1 MADMFTYQQLTALLF
16 NTPIAA
22 HPDKLPMLID
32 AVSGRTGIAIDDSWR
47 LEAEARINRM
57 PIGARMAM
65 RGPAKSQRGGSANP
79 PPYSRIDDIA
89 VIPIHGTLIN
99 RGAFIGAYSGVT
111 SYEGVKFQLRHAGA
125 DPETRAVILDIDS
138 PGGQAAGAFEA
149 AAAVRELAAQK
160 TVVAV
165 VDDMAASA
173 AYAIASAATRIFV
186 TPSGMVGSIGVVM
199 LHLDHSKRLENAGV
213 VPTLIHAG
221 SHKVDANPFQ
231 KLPDGVREDL
241 QAEVDAAQDK
251 FVECVATGRKNLTPA
266 AIRATEARTYI
277 GTDAVAAGLVDEVG
291 TMETVLEAFA
301 TARLARNVLQNP
313 HLVSFTQA
321 DLDRARAEGRAEGM
335 QLSVSDGGLA
345 AAMARIDAM
354 VSLPEAQGR
363 QQYARHLASQTAISI
378 EAAKEV
384 LKHVATEADVI
395 RAGGSPLGLVAT
407 IVGKPE
413 DVRTKI

>member
-65 RGPAKSQRGGSANP
+65 RGPAKSQRGGSTNP

-111 SYEGVKFQLRHAGA
+111 SYEGVKFQLQHVRK

-138 PGGQAAGAFEA
+138 PGGQAAGAFET
-149 AAAVRELAAQK
+149 AAAVRELAAEK

-173 AYAIASAATRIFV
+173 AFAIASGASRIFV
-186 TPSGMVGSIGVVM
+186 TPSGMVGSVGVVM

-213 VPTLIHAG
+213 VPTMIFAG
-221 SHKVDANPFQ
+221 ARKVDANPFQ
-231 KLPDGVREDL
+231 KLPDGVRSDL
-241 QAEVDAAQDK
+241 QAEIDAAQDK
-251 FVECVATGRKNLTPA
+251 FIECVASGRKNLTQA
-266 AIRATEARTYI
+266 AIRATEAKTYV
-277 GTDAVAAGLVDEVG
+277 GADAVAVGFADEVG

-301 TARLARNVLQNP
+301 TARLVRRVQQAPQ
-313 HLVSFTQA
+313 LVSYTQA
-321 DLDRARAEGRAEGM
+321 DVDRARAEGRAEAL
-335 QLSVSDGGLA
+335 QASLTDGGLA
-345 AAMARIDAM
+345 AALAHINAIT
-354 VSLPEAQGR
+354 SLPEAQGR
-363 QQYARHLASQTAISI
+363 QQYARHLASSPGITID
-378 EAAKEV
+378 AAKAILPLV
-384 LKHVATEADVI
+384 GTEADTL
-395 RAGGSPLGLVAT
+395 RAGGTSIGLV
-407 IVGKPE
+407 IDNVNNRKGSL
-413 DVRTKI
+413 